1 MNITTQTFSHPHCT
15 MPLSSEV
22 IQTLQQ
28 RLKNKNTCKWIPAR
42 EVESMLKKE
51 IPNQY
56 K

>member
-1 MNITTQTFSHPHCT
+1 MNIATKSFSRAHCT
-15 MPLSSEV
+15 IPLPQGV

-42 EVESMLKKE
+42 EVEFMIKKE
-51 IPNQY
+51 IANQY